1 MQGSPCSRLSARSSR
16 WPVWH
21 VQVAAV
27 RAVATQVAK
36 FRRGMDDDSA
46 TQRASV
52 RSALQVAASRS
63 SAAISDLLQLR
74 NLGSLSGYV
83 LGDASANTADS
94 PIVTV
99 RSRCIATPPVQK
111 EQRCSSF
118 PLLYRADAP

>member
-1 MQGSPCSRLSARSSR
+1 
-16 WPVWH
+16 
-21 VQVAAV
+21 
-27 RAVATQVAK
+27 
-36 FRRGMDDDSA
+36 MDDDSA

-63 SAAISDLLQLR
+63 SAAISHLLQLR

-99 RSRCIATPPVQK
+99 RSRHSSSPKRAVQK
-111 EQRCSSF
+111 EQRCSCY
-118 PLLYRADAP
+118 PLLYRAGAP